1 MPDGYNVEIADIRDN
16 LQKLSS
22 EQAKMGE
29 RIDGALKRIDE
40 QKQLSESVHT
50 LALSV
55 RDLTNVQK
63 NTSDAMKKLRDDVD
77 ELKEKP
83 AKRWESIVGA
93 ILAAIAG
100 GLITYLFWLAG
111 LKK

>member
-1 MPDGYNVEIADIRDN
+1 MAEYNAELADIREH
-16 LQKLSS
+16 LQKLST

-40 QKQLSESVHT
+40 QKQLADSVHT

-55 RDLTNVQK
+55 RDLTNAQK
-63 NTSDAMKKLRDDVD
+63 NTSDAVKTLRDEMD
-77 ELKEKP
+77 ELKGKP
-83 AKRWESIVGA
+83 AKRWESVIGSVLGALVGG
-93 ILAAIAG
+93 IIAYF
-100 GLITYLFWLAG
+100 LWATG